1 MINNHVSNYR
11 CFVHG
16 IMTHR
21 ACYGNYHGPMGT
33 KSTRKMTENLPGQIT
48 QNNFWQTYFPLFLAV
63 WSDDISMT
71 QPSLEK
77 KIDSSPYED
86 ILL

>member
-1 MINNHVSNYR
+1 
-11 CFVHG
+11 
-16 IMTHR
+16 
-21 ACYGNYHGPMGT
+21 
-33 KSTRKMTENLPGQIT
+33 MTENLPGQIT